1 VNFISSELTAKRPQL
16 LHELAPAAARIAV
29 LVSPS
34 NPAVRETTLRDVA
47 TAARAMELQIQVLNA
62 STSQEIDAAFAMV
75 TRERPGALLVSGNPF
90 FTAQRRQLVN
100 LAARHALPA
109 AYAQC
114 DFAEIGG
121 LTSYSTNITDAWRQ
135 AGAYAGRIL
144 KGAKPADLP
153 VVQATRFELMINL
166 KTARALGLAVP
177 QALIASADE
186 VIE

>member
-1 VNFISSELTAKRPQL
+1 MNFISSELTAKRPQL

-90 FTAQRRQLVN
+90 FTAQ
-100 LAARHALPA
+100 
-109 AYAQC
+109 
-114 DFAEIGG
+114 
-121 LTSYSTNITDAWRQ
+121 
-135 AGAYAGRIL
+135 
-144 KGAKPADLP
+144 
-153 VVQATRFELMINL
+153 
-166 KTARALGLAVP
+166 
-177 QALIASADE
+177 
-186 VIE
+186 